1 MNAHDSYSHARG
13 GGGGVGGHDGAPG
26 AQPTWYISPPKKTL
40 GSLSS
45 RAPPHAGQVRS
56 TSSMARVYRRGE
68 EHRRLGAETRR
79 SHSAGGSVSLERR
92 KSSIGGRFGAVARS
106 SSRGICVMC
115 PTISP
120 VRAAAARVAARRWR
134 F

>member
-1 MNAHDSYSHARG
+1 MNAHDSTPQSRRGWRG
-13 GGGGVGGHDGAPG
+13 GGGHDGAPG

-92 KSSIGGRFGAVARS
+92 KSSIGGRVGPVSRS
-106 SSRGICVMC
+106 SSRV
-115 PTISP
+115 
-120 VRAAAARVAARRWR
+120 VRSRART
-134 F
+134 